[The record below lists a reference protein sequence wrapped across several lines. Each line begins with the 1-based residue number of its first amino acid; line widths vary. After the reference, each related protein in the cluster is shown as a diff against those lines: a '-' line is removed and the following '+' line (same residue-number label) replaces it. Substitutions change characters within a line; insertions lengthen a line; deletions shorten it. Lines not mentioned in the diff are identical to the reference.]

1 MQYDLNQLSDPKR
14 FQRLVNAILVAR
26 FGEDARLTPL
36 QGIDGGSDGETATA
50 NPHMEFAYDVTPI
63 HPTNPLVEPPRSGRY
78 LFQAKYHRTG
88 DQRPSDLRALVIKE
102 FRAALL
108 DDVLNRPD
116 RQDVNY
122 FFLVTNVPAS
132 HESLRK
138 VDDVRTKL
146 LQGRRHLHAD
156 VWWAERLTASLDWSP
171 ELWLAYPEL
180 FPGGVPPLLAMAT
193 KQPAEGLSRTLQLA
207 ISEQYRRDSQVK
219 FRQIELE
226 KRLLDLFVDLDV
238 GFFLDV
244 ADPVRHSP
252 TFFVRDTAKYPIAS
266 DSGLSRAYRLPESAL
281 HLLLD
286 DNLASPKILLEGGP
300 GQGKS
305 TITQMVAQVYREKF
319 LGTGESTLRDPIW
332 HRLCQLRIPIRLEL
346 RDLAHW
352 ITQHPDGTL
361 EQYIARNL
369 GRDSGGATV
378 TVEDVQELF
387 HRSAVILL
395 LDGLDEIGNDVLR
408 DRVLDAATEGI
419 TRFEKGLRTDVR
431 VVLTTRPPAVLGRLN
446 KLEGFTRVGL
456 TPMGPERIDEYVD
469 RWLNAQ
475 ISTDR
480 ERHRIKTSFNS
491 RRGDSHVEALARNPM
506 QLSVLLQFIYLQGDA
521 FPDRRAD
528 LYRGYFR
535 IVIDRDVEKSP
546 ELRQHRELIEGLH
559 SYLGFR
565 LHGNGEVEPGRR
577 ALSRSEIIELAG
589 HWLERQGHA
598 KDLATNYFAL
608 GGRTVRPDRCVVGG
622 GARDDIWFRGPAYT
636 GVLRGRLHQ

>member
-1 MQYDLNQLSDPKR
+1 MSPFVKWTMFAQSFYKDGVICTPMCGGPRGS
-14 FQRLVNAILVAR
+14 RL
-26 FGEDARLTPL
+26 PW
-36 QGIDGGSDGETATA
+36 
-50 NPHMEFAYDVTPI
+50 
-63 HPTNPLVEPPRSGRY
+63 
-78 LFQAKYHRTG
+78 TG
-88 DQRPSDLRALVIKE
+88 RPSFGWLTRSYSLEAFLRCWQWPQN
-102 FRAALL
+102 
-108 DDVLNRPD
+108 NRLKVCPEPSSWPSQSSIGATVRSSSD
-116 RQDVNY
+116 KLSWR
-122 FFLVTNVPAS
+122 NV
-132 HESLRK
+132 
-138 VDDVRTKL
+138 
-146 LQGRRHLHAD
+146 
-156 VWWAERLTASLDWSP
+156 
-171 ELWLAYPEL
+171 
-180 FPGGVPPLLAMAT
+180 F
-193 KQPAEGLSRTLQLA
+193 
-207 ISEQYRRDSQVK
+207 
-219 FRQIELE
+219 
-226 KRLLDLFVDLDV
+226 LDLFVDLDV

-608 GGRTVRPDRCVVGG
+608 GEERFGLIVALSGRGTRRHMVSRSSLYRSTSRPPTSVITWRTV
-622 GARDDIWFRGPAYT
+622 
-636 GVLRGRLHQ
+636 LRMKYSSR